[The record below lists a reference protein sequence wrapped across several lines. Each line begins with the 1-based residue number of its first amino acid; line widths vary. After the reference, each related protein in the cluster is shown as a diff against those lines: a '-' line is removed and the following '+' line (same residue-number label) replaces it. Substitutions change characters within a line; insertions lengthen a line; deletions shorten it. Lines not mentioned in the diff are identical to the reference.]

1 VGITTAATAWN
12 MPSLAAQGVLEFQP
26 LSLLVGGI
34 MDRYQHI
41 TQDAAEHYAVYVMAK
56 YAEDHGLAKKG
67 SSEIHWKGFL
77 SYLENHSWSFQGDFA
92 THYPDYKINVDSQ
105 VPLFLE
111 RIRKHLN
118 PKQLKFEID
127 EAHFRNL
134 GKKADF
140 TITIDESA
148 ASYFVSLKNY
158 IGSSG
163 ITRPQVSA
171 GTFLS
176 FACGFVFDRNG
187 VGTYDDPR
195 FENGKFKGSNQ
206 KDRNGVLAHLGM
218 QALESPLQTLE
229 DLQAFVRSEL
239 LTIDDYDQSAVK
251 KVVANI
257 VPRGQEAILEI
268 FSSLGIETVRAKFLE
283 RIGLDGT
290 EDLLYFDNSNSLDS
304 ITNLKF
310 HDLVTA
316 INDPD
321 TVFSVTP
328 VGQSL
333 RFSYKSDKDVVL
345 QADVPLT
352 VNTNGAWYRPKV
364 KYSGTHIYSDKGH
377 AVALRWGQLRPYKS
391 REIATSTNLYVDLK
405 ATGIFEED

>member
-1 VGITTAATAWN
+1 
-12 MPSLAAQGVLEFQP
+12 
-26 LSLLVGGI
+26 
-34 MDRYQHI
+34 MDRHQHI

-56 YAEDHGLAKKG
+56 YAEDYGLAEKG
-67 SSEIHWKGFL
+67 SSEIHWEGFL
-77 SYLENHSWSFQGDFA
+77 SYLKNHAWSFQRDFA
-92 THYPDYKINVDSQ
+92 THYPAYKINVDSQ
-105 VPLFLE
+105 IPLFLE
-111 RIRKHLN
+111 RLRKHLN
-118 PKQLKFEID
+118 PKQLKFTID

-140 TITIDESA
+140 TITIDDSPA
-148 ASYFVSLKNY
+148 PYFVSLKNY

-195 FENGKFKGSNQ
+195 FENGRFQGSNQ
-206 KDRNGVLAHLGM
+206 KDRNAVLAHLGL
-218 QALESPLQTLE
+218 QALASPLQTLE
-229 DLQAFVRSEL
+229 DLQGFVRSEL

-251 KVVANI
+251 KVVATI
-257 VPRGQEAILEI
+257 VPQGQEAILEI
-268 FSSLGIETVRAKFLE
+268 FSKLGKETVRAKFLE

-290 EDLLYFDNSNSLDS
+290 EELLYFDNSNSLDS

-310 HDLVTA
+310 HNLVA
-316 INDPD
+316 SINNPN

-333 RFSYKSDKDVVL
+333 RFSYKLGQDVVL

-352 VNTNGAWYRPKV
+352 VNTNGAWYRPKD
-364 KYSGTHIYSDKGH
+364 KFSGTQIYSDKGH
-377 AVALRWGQLRPYKS
+377 AVALRWGQLRPHKS
-391 REIATSTNLYVDLK
+391 KEIATSTNLYVDLK
-405 ATGIFEED
+405 ATGIFTED